1 MFLPP
6 TGTKDSRDVTYESLL
21 AANSD
26 ADAST
31 TIPEPPPTYSFL
43 DEIAV
48 QLNLQEN
55 REEIVRYWNRFTRKR
70 IGLITSLKALGLSSC
85 AIYSFLLS
93 SIDIVLLR
101 VEYPT
106 TIDTIC
112 LGVPL
117 SQMVSYDNLHS

>member
-1 MFLPP
+1 MFLP

-21 AANSD
+21 AANSN

-31 TIPEPPPTYSFL
+31 VIPEASPTRSIM

-85 AIYSFLLS
+85 ARFILFCSR
-93 SIDIVLLR
+93 VL
-101 VEYPT
+101 T
-106 TIDTIC
+106 SC
-112 LGVPL
+112 
-117 SQMVSYDNLHS
+117 H